1 MYFFWVI
8 FFRIIIVFN
17 LFKFIKKINLK
28 SKSWRAGRNFDKNI
42 NIGYIRNLMGVHPDS
57 INNRLPEAIQRHVD
71 DELPEF
77 FDARKRWP
85 DCPTIGEIREQGS
98 CGSCW

>member
-1 MYFFWVI
+1 
-8 FFRIIIVFN
+8 
-17 LFKFIKKINLK
+17 
-28 SKSWRAGRNFDKNI
+28 
-42 NIGYIRNLMGVHPDS
+42 MGVHPDS